1 MSNVKQL
8 ADAEAA
14 KAEAESPDEPETE
27 QPDEDEQ
34 EAESTEPQ
42 AEPSTGEPTEADIKA
57 LNQEYGRHERALQKI
72 MGSDFALL
80 APCDDCGGMG
90 YRPPDQLRSHQRFIG
105 CETCNAFGVVK
116 TGSRAPGNET
126 QPCPVCA
133 GRGFLEEMPAAPA
146 APPMQNGETQQQP
159 VYGTPPWMG
168 DPSVSAG
175 PQYAAPVS

>member
-14 KAEAESPDEPETE
+14 KAEAEQPDEPETE

-90 YRPPDQLRSHQRFIG
+90 YRPPD
-105 CETCNAFGVVK
+105 VMK
-116 TGSRAPGNET
+116 THENFKACDVCSGYGQVLTGARDPQYATTNCPRCGGRGYLTRRVT
-126 QPCPVCA
+126 QP
-133 GRGFLEEMPAAPA
+133 
-146 APPMQNGETQQQP
+146 TQP
-159 VYGTPPWMG
+159 VEANAQGNGQQDEYGTEPWMG
-168 DPSVSAG
+168 DPNIQPG
-175 PQYAAPVS
+175 PFAAPVS